1 MPVVHTLRRLTR
13 EVAERSVQGYI
24 VRPCLRKQ
32 EGQRGEEGKE
42 GGGREGRGGTE
53 LGMECEGTVLG
64 HF

>member
-42 GGGREGRGGTE
+42 GWREGGEGRDRTWN
-53 LGMECEGTVLG
+53 GM
-64 HF
+64 

>member
-42 GGGREGRGGTE
+42 GRREGGEGRDRTWN
-53 LGMECEGTVLG
+53 GM
-64 HF
+64 